1 MKIDGA
7 RVDYIANLAQLAVT
21 EEEKRELIGQ
31 MNSILDYVEQLNRLD
46 TSGIEPTAQ
55 VVHTAE
61 QNYSWRAD
69 RSRPGFS
76 QEQSLGN
83 GPATGSG
90 HFKVPKVIS
99 EK

>member
-1 MKIDGA
+1 MKIDRA
-7 RVDYIANLAQLAVT
+7 QVDYIAKLAHLAVT
-21 EEEKRELIGQ
+21 EEEKLELIGQ
-31 MNSILDYVEQLNRLD
+31 MNSILDYVEQLNQLD

-55 VVHTAE
+55 AVHTSE

-69 RSRPGFS
+69 RSQAGFT

-83 GPATGSG
+83 GPATGAG
-90 HFKVPKVIS
+90 HFKVPKVIT

>member
-1 MKIDGA
+1 MKIDGS

-31 MNSILDYVEQLNRLD
+31 MNSILEYVEQLNQLD

-55 VVHTAE
+55 VVHTSE

-69 RSRPGFS
+69 RSQATFS
-76 QEQSLGN
+76 QEQSLDN

>member
-55 VVHTAE
+55 VVHTSE

-69 RSRPGFS
+69 RSQAGFS

-83 GPATGSG
+83 GPAIGSG

>member
-21 EEEKRELIGQ
+21 EEEKRELIGH

-46 TSGIEPTAQ
+46 TRGIEPTAQ
-55 VVHTAE
+55 VVHTSE

-69 RSRPGFS
+69 RDRPGFS

>member
-21 EEEKRELIGQ
+21 EEEKEELIGQ
-31 MNSILDYVEQLNRLD
+31 MNSILNYVEQLTQLD

-55 VVHTAE
+55 VVHTLE

-69 RSRPGFS
+69 RPQAGFS

-83 GPATGSG
+83 GPAIGSG